1 MEVVVNCKDKE
12 AIDIEREIRALFSN
26 IDFDVTPI
34 LRVILIDIPNNKRT
48 QINWKRFEEQTSKC
62 LTFTVKF
69 TTAEQIKKVEYLR
82 RDFSFWFNWGL

>member
-48 QINWKRFEEQTSKC
+48 QINWKRFEKTD
-62 LTFTVKF
+62 
-69 TTAEQIKKVEYLR
+69 IKM
-82 RDFSFWFNWGL
+82 FNIYS